1 MGRTL
6 ALLTSQANKDSDSLI
21 GKTAG
26 YVMRSSNDNAN
37 TPDKYDNVWKPIFL
51 KDKKHEN
58 FIQLIINAYTLGGSI
73 KKMLFA

>member
-37 TPDKYDNVWKPIFL
+37 TPPPDKYDNVWKP
-51 KDKKHEN
+51 
-58 FIQLIINAYTLGGSI
+58 
-73 KKMLFA
+73 